1 MVYVGIDI
9 SKRTLDFF
17 CNNKIKQYNN
27 TEAGIAN
34 LIKALPDDCYVIFES
49 TGVYSKLLY
58 KRLCESNIRCCQAN
72 PLDVRRFAQVAK
84 IFAKTDKIDA
94 KILAMYGEKMEP
106 KPTTYKDEI
115 AESLCELTH
124 VRDALI
130 KEKLAFEN
138 RLEATHFTPE
148 AKAAL
153 KSIVKSLETQ
163 LAKVNAAIT
172 HYIRS
177 SEAYT
182 KKVKILSSIPG
193 IAHTT
198 AVALLTFCPELGSLS
213 NKQAATLAGLAPK
226 TYQSGTMRGREKISG
241 GRPKLRKAL
250 YMPALSAIRCDD
262 FLNAFAERIVAGG
275 KQKKVAITAIMRK
288 LLVYANTLL
297 RKEEYYIA
305 KAVSEDL
312 KITKV
317 FVKRGKQKMAA

>member
-1 MVYVGIDI
+1 M
-9 SKRTLDFF
+9 
-17 CNNKIKQYNN
+17 
-27 TEAGIAN
+27 
-34 LIKALPDDCYVIFES
+34 
-49 TGVYSKLLY
+49 
-58 KRLCESNIRCCQAN
+58 
-72 PLDVRRFAQVAK
+72 
-84 IFAKTDKIDA
+84 
-94 KILAMYGEKMEP
+94 
-106 KPTTYKDEI
+106 
-115 AESLCELTH
+115 
-124 VRDALI
+124 
-130 KEKLAFEN
+130 
-138 RLEATHFTPE
+138 EATHFTPE

-213 NKQAATLAGLAPK
+213 NKQAAALAGLAPK